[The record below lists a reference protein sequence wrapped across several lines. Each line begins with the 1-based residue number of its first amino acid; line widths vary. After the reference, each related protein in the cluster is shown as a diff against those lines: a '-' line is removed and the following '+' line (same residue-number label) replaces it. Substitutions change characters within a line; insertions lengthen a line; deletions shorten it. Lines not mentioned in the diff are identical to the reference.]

1 MSILRQGNGNNT
13 KYKLKRPSWYLQ
25 NSQHLIRYLLSFAL
39 FLVLKSPS
47 SKTNLHKKVTQ
58 PKQKP
63 TKKASLSKSK
73 ASPQNARKKG
83 SNPAKVI
90 VESKAKHQ
98 EQTQEIKKS
107 TRPEDE
113 VVTYGEIDFELRE
126 ITYNGKQVLVG
137 PPSLTRFE
145 RARITGARSLQLS
158 LGAPSLIKIPDE
170 IKDSVSLASLEL
182 DARALPISIR
192 RVLPN
197 GLYQDIPTDWLK

>member
-1 MSILRQGNGNNT
+1 VV
-13 KYKLKRPSWYLQ
+13 LQ
-25 NSQHLIRYLLSFAL
+25 YSQHLIRYLLSFAL

-63 TKKASLSKSK
+63 TKKVTQPKQKPTKKASLNKSR
-73 ASPQNARKKG
+73 ASPQNAGKRG
-83 SNPAKVI
+83 SSPAKVI

-98 EQTQEIKKS
+98 EQAQEIKKS

-126 ITYNGKQVLVG
+126 IIYNGKQVLVG